1 MITIP
6 TVMTYKDIVVFPDDA
21 DCNLFYCIRTT
32 PHIRM
37 QGNVPVFSGLFYTDK
52 ADGTMETT
60 SGIAGALINFD
71 ANLAITDTEFDEIRK
86 QIKSSHVQESCRKVI
101 EQRQKERE
109 YYRNRIKDEQGNS
122 ILGDDPTGYNVPKV
136 ENEVRFGSIL
146 YKEGTVELLEESNGD
161 FVTWGSSGGR
171 CSGFGDNNAAFALR
185 LSHLGGAVWY
195 KALKERS
202 KAFSI
207 RYNLKFE
214 VKVPALEIRIYA
226 AAHQHE
232 HVERVYEKIKG
243 KCGKADKFV
252 PNEVTRTLVDDSVIV
267 IEINQGTAS
276 LPAEDIAQI
285 RESMMGI
292 LEKKIEEIFNSK
304 IQGMTREQI
313 DNSLMEL
320 LDEEINSFAEM
331 RFTQDSVIEWSL
343 APQGTIMDFL
353 EGVSKDALGRVIKL
367 VDLADN
373 EAATEEIHVEAA
385 APWDEAPFVTQVKVE
400 LEYLSNGLKESFLL
414 SKNKPSE
421 IWRFRK
427 PKKDKGTV
435 KYKAYI
441 YTRDHKDPYIMEEK
455 ETRGHVFINVG
466 RPGIAELRIAP
477 HPVISTLS
485 GNNKVTSICV
495 NTHYKAKG
503 VNAKDYIDSFTI
515 SPDNMEGT
523 VYSKDFGIKLTEP
536 LRYKVTYYFKNR
548 APIDTPEM
556 QFYFTDDRSSQLLT
570 PAPFSDSMEVD
581 VEVSGKIKKDDRIEK
596 VDVSIFYKDEN
607 NNFDSNTKVSL
618 AKEDNWEPVRASF
631 VVVDKNNLKFQYKYT
646 LLLKDDDPYMSEMI
660 DGEGEA
666 EPIIIPLPD
675 IPKFNLHADK
685 LNINVEISGK
695 IKSDENF
702 EKAIF
707 NFRYNDEQNHFESSS
722 QVTLCKANSWE
733 SAQVALDVVDIKYQ
747 KFQYKYTLMMEDND
761 PYMSDWIDAEGQ
773 DAIIVISAPDIQKAN
788 ILKIDTGLFG
798 VLGTDYYSAELLVEF
813 KNEKFP
819 PQTFTFDSEES
830 EKIRKWPIPERTSS
844 DPLSF
849 AYTFTYIDMEGDEH
863 VMTGEKK
870 GNALVLPKPKKE
882 AETNEAE

>member
-37 QGNVPVFSGLFYTDK
+37 QGDVPVFSGLFYTDK

-71 ANLAITDTEFDEIRK
+71 ANLAITDDEYKEIRN

-101 EQRQKERE
+101 EQKQKERE

-122 ILGDDPTGYNVPKV
+122 ILGEDLTGYNVPKV

-146 YKEGTVELLEESNGD
+146 FKEGNVELLEENNGD

-195 KALKERS
+195 KALKEHS

-232 HVERVYEKIKG
+232 HIERTYEKIKG
-243 KCGKADKFV
+243 SCGKADKFV
-252 PNEVTRTLVDDSVIV
+252 PKEVTSTLVDDSVIV
-267 IEINQGTAS
+267 IEINQGTAN
-276 LPAEDIAQI
+276 LPAEDISQI

-292 LEKKIEEIFNSK
+292 LEKKIEEIFKSK
-304 IQGMTREQI
+304 IQGMTREEI

-320 LDEEINSFAEM
+320 MDEEINSFAEL

-353 EGVSKDALGRVIKL
+353 EGVPTDALGRVIKL
-367 VDLADN
+367 IDLADN

-414 SKNKPSE
+414 SKSKPSE

-427 PKKDKGTV
+427 PKQDKGTV
-435 KYKAYI
+435 KYKAYV
-441 YTRDHKDPYIMEEK
+441 YTRDHTEPYIMEEN

-503 VNAKDYIDSFTI
+503 KNAKDYIDSFTI

-523 VYSKDFGIKLTEP
+523 VYSKDFGIRLTEP

-570 PAPFSDSMEVD
+570 PAPFADSLEID
-581 VEVSGKIKKDDRIEK
+581 VEASGIIKKNEK
-596 VDVSIFYKDEN
+596 VEKAIVTFRYKDEI
-607 NNFDSNTKVSL
+607 NNFESSASVTL
-618 AKEDNWEPVRASF
+618 AKEDSWETARASI
-631 VVVDKNNLKFQYKYT
+631 VVMDKNNQKFQYKYT
-646 LLLKDDDPYMSEMI
+646 LMIKDEDPYFSEWI

-666 EPIIIPLPD
+666 EPIIISLPERNF
-675 IPKFNLHADK
+675 IEVK
-685 LNINVEISGK
+685 VEAAGK
-695 IKSDENF
+695 IKKDATV
-702 EKAIF
+702 EKADVS
-707 NFRYNDEQNHFESSS
+707 FRYKDETNNFSSS
-722 QVTLCKANSWE
+722 SSVTLSKENAWEPVRAAIEVKDKAM
-733 SAQVALDVVDIKYQ
+733 Q
-747 KFQYKYTLMMEDND
+747 KFQYKYMLTIKDED
-761 PYMSDWIDAEGQ
+761 PYTSDWMDGEGTEEP
-773 DAIIVISAPDIQKAN
+773 IVLTLPD
-788 ILKIDTGLFG
+788 LFTVDTGLFG
-798 VLGTDYYSAELLVEF
+798 EAGSDYYRAELVVDF
-813 KNEKFP
+813 QNE
-819 PQTFTFDSEES
+819 QYESLELTFDAEDNK
-830 EKIRKWPIPERTSS
+830 KIRKCTIPPRTS
-844 DPLSF
+844 DEPLKYSF
-849 AYTFTYIDMEGDEH
+849 VFTYYDMDGEEYEIKGDK
-863 VMTGEKK
+863 TGK
-870 GNALVLPKPKKE
+870 LLMIPKPK
-882 AETNEAE
+882 AEDSKATE